1 MSQARRAYE
10 ALPHPQVVV
19 VGGGFAGLELIKRLE
34 GAPYKVLLLDKHN
47 HHCFQPLLY
56 QVATASLSA
65 DSIAH
70 PFRRTVAPM
79 PNVAF
84 RMTRVLA
91 VKPQEKRVVTDHGE
105 FAYDI
110 LVLATGST
118 TNFFGNDQLEREAMQ
133 LKSIGQA
140 LDIRSDFLQDFEA
153 ALYAQDEA
161 GQRRCLNFT
170 IVGGGPTGVELAGAL
185 AEIRRT
191 VLKREYRE
199 LDSDRM
205 QIWLVDSNERVL
217 KNFSEKASAN
227 ALKYLEDMG
236 VNVKFG
242 ARVTGYDGEVVSFK
256 DGTSM
261 DSNTLIWAAGVKG
274 VTLPGLEAAEVPQA
288 NRYHV
293 DRFSRLQG
301 VPDVFALGDVALMAE
316 GTWERGHPQVAT
328 AAIQQAR
335 LLADNLIRKG
345 GREGVETV
353 HLCGQGQH
361 GHHRTL
367 QGRGGRRPLP
377 HGRSHRLA
385 GLDVRAPDGAGRL
398 PQPPTGADGLGVEVP
413 ELEEHHPAHHPPV
426 HPAPGRDSQVVV
438 RSTFAPLRM
447 GQALR
452 RPFSPSHR
460 PAGLRVGDPH
470 TAQLHQGP
478 YGLEVGVGIGI
489 ACSPPCSSWPRR
501 GSEALACR

>member
-1 MSQARRAYE
+1 MSSHAKQTYD

-65 DSIAH
+65 DTIAH

-84 RMTRVLA
+84 RMARVLA
-91 VKPQEKRVVTDHGE
+91 VRPHEKRVVTDHGE
-105 FAYDI
+105 FPYDI

-118 TNFFGNDQLEREAMQ
+118 TNFFGNVQLEQEAMQ

-217 KNFSEKASAN
+217 KNFSEQASAN
-227 ALKYLEDMG
+227 ALKYLRDMG

-242 ARVTGYDGEVVSFK
+242 ARVTGYDGDVVTFQ
-256 DGTSM
+256 DGSTM

-274 VTLPGLEAAEVPQA
+274 ATLPGLEAAEVPKA
-288 NRYHV
+288 NRYQV
-293 DRFSRLQG
+293 DRFNQLQG

-316 GTWERGHPQVAT
+316 GKWERGHPQVAQ

-335 LLADNLIRKG
+335 LLADNLMRKAAGKAMSPFTYRDKGSMATIGRYKAVVDVGRVHG
-345 GREGVETV
+345 GGLLAWLLWMFV
-353 HLCGQGQH
+353 HLMALVGFRNRFQVLMAWAWKYLSWKNTI
-361 GHHRTL
+361 RL
-367 QGRGGRRPLP
+367 IIRPYIRR
-377 HGRSHRLA
+377 ST
-385 GLDVRAPDGAGRL
+385 
-398 PQPPTGADGLGVEVP
+398 Q
-413 ELEEHHPAHHPPV
+413 
-426 HPAPGRDSQVVV
+426 QVVE
-438 RSTFAPLRM
+438 
-447 GQALR
+447 
-452 RPFSPSHR
+452 
-460 PAGLRVGDPH
+460 
-470 TAQLHQGP
+470 GP
-478 YGLEVGVGIGI
+478 KG
-489 ACSPPCSSWPRR
+489 
-501 GSEALACR
+501 